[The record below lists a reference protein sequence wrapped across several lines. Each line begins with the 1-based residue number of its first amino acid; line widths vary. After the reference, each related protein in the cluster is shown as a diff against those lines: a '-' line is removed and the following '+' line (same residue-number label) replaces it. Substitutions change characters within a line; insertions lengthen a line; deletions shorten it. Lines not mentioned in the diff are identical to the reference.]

1 MLQLLWKYLR
11 SVAGD
16 LFDNTYDLVGLA
28 ELVVIPDIKHKV
40 LPRSDGGKSIDYTSV
55 GGTNEV
61 TGDYL
66 RGGDVGD
73 LLAQVG
79 VQRNIAQEVVDF
91 FYVHVL
97 GKLQVQHG
105 HGNIR
110 GGNANGVA
118 GQLAFE
124 FWQRLRDSLRS
135 TGLGQ
140 NHVQTSSATTA
151 VALVVVVNQVL
162 VIGKGVCGFH
172 VAVDYTVAVI
182 DDLENRGNAV
192 GGTRCSGE
200 NLVFC
205 RHILVVDAVDNVLHI
220 ALTRCGKQHVGNAL
234 GLEVLDQALTVAPD
248 TGVVHITSIVN
259 DVV

>member
-40 LPRSDGGKSIDYTSV
+40 LPRSDGCKPIDYTSV

-61 TGDYL
+61 AGDYL

-79 VQRNIAQEVVDF
+79 VQGNIAQEAVDF
-91 FYVHVL
+91 LHINFL
-97 GKLQVQHG
+97 GKLQVQHC
-105 HGNIR
+105 HGNIW

-124 FWQRLRDSLRS
+124 FWQCLGH
-135 TGLGQ
+135 GL
-140 NHVQTSSATTA
+140 
-151 VALVVVVNQVL
+151 
-162 VIGKGVCGFH
+162 
-172 VAVDYTVAVI
+172 
-182 DDLENRGNAV
+182 
-192 GGTRCSGE
+192 
-200 NLVFC
+200 
-205 RHILVVDAVDNVLHI
+205 
-220 ALTRCGKQHVGNAL
+220 
-234 GLEVLDQALTVAPD
+234 
-248 TGVVHITSIVN
+248 
-259 DVV
+259 

>member
-1 MLQLLWKYLR
+1 MR
-11 SVAGD
+11 AGAGE
-16 LFDNTYDLVGLA
+16 LFNNADDLVGVA
-28 ELVVIPDIKHKV
+28 ELVVIPDIKHKM
-40 LPRSDGGKSIDYTSV
+40 LARGDGCKPIDYTSV

-61 TGDYL
+61 AGDYL

-79 VQRNIAQEVVDF
+79 VQGNIAQEVVDF
-91 FYVHVL
+91 LHISFL
-97 GKLQVQHG
+97 GKLQVQHC

-124 FWQRLRDSLRS
+124 FWQCLGHGLRC

-162 VIGKGVCGFH
+162 VVGKGVCGLH
-172 VAVDYTVAVI
+172 VPVDYTVAVV
-182 DDLENRGNAV
+182 DDLENRGNAD
-192 GGTRCSGE
+192 GGTGGSGE
-200 NLVFC
+200 SLV
-205 RHILVVDAVDNVLHI
+205 
-220 ALTRCGKQHVGNAL
+220 
-234 GLEVLDQALTVAPD
+234 
-248 TGVVHITSIVN
+248 
-259 DVV
+259 